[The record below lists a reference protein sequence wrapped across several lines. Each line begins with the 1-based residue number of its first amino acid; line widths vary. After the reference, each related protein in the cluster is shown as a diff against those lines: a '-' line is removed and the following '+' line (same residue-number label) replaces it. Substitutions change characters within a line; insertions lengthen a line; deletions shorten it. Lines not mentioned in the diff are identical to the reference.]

1 VFTSNRRPALRAKG
15 YHMSIPQ
22 DNQVQQNTP
31 QQPSD
36 KELNFRALQQKYEKQ
51 LAEERAARL
60 EAERMVQE
68 RSRSH
73 DDDDSDE
80 PYVDHKRL
88 NKKLEKFGQQTK
100 QETQAEI
107 KQAVGQALYEERKQ
121 NWLKNNQDFYDVM
134 QHAQKFAEKDPEL
147 AETILEMPDT
157 FERQKLVYKNIKAM
171 GIHKPQT
178 PEPSIQQKID
188 ANRRSPYYQPSGV
201 GTAPYA
207 SQGDFSP
214 SGQKQA
220 YDKLQELKRN
230 LRI

>member
-1 VFTSNRRPALRAKG
+1 
-15 YHMSIPQ
+15 MSVPQ
-22 DNQVQQNTP
+22 DNQAQQISS
-31 QQPSD
+31 QQSVSD
-36 KELNFRALQQKYEKQ
+36 KELNFRALQAKYEKQ
-51 LAEERAARL
+51 LAEERAARQ
-60 EAERMVQE
+60 EAERIAQE
-68 RSRSH
+68 RSKSH
-73 DDDDSDE
+73 NEDDDGDE

-88 NKKLEKFGQQTK
+88 NKKLQKFGEQTMQQT
-100 QETQAEI
+100 QSEI
-107 KQAVGQALYEERKQ
+107 KQAVSQALYEERKQ
-121 NWLKNNQDFYDVM
+121 NWLKTNQDFYDVM

-171 GIHKPQT
+171 GLHKPAAA
-178 PEPSIQQKID
+178 EPSIQQKID

>member
-1 VFTSNRRPALRAKG
+1 
-15 YHMSIPQ
+15 MSSPQ
-22 DNQVQQNTP
+22 DNQVQQNTT
-31 QQPSD
+31 QAPSD

-51 LAEERAARL
+51 LSEERAARL
-60 EAERMVQE
+60 EAERQMQE
-68 RSRSH
+68 RAKSH
-73 DDDDSDE
+73 NDDDDGDE

-88 NKKLEKFGQQTK
+88 NKKLQKFGEQTMQQT
-100 QETQAEI
+100 QSEI
-107 KQAVGQALYEERKQ
+107 KQAVSQALYEERKQ
-121 NWLKNNQDFYDVM
+121 NWLKTNQDFYDVM
-134 QHAQKFAEKDPEL
+134 QHAQKFAEKDPDL

-171 GIHKPQT
+171 GIHKPAT

-207 SQGDFSP
+207 SQGDFSAN
-214 SGQKQA
+214 GQKQA